1 MPLAKSRAP
10 NGQEFRFYAPRGLS
24 PEALNVAAEKAY
36 YRMLAGEDVTL
47 PPPVES
53 TIGSEARRGT
63 EQALSSLRTAVQS
76 VFGDP
81 EEAAREAIA
90 RQEDIDAR
98 YGDQGPSLSRIQDI
112 ADREGILAAIG
123 ETFAQA
129 PRAVAQ
135 QVPQLIGTGIATG
148 LGSLVGGPAGGVAGA
163 ASFIAPQMAGSNIM
177 AQAAA
182 QEERDQ
188 PLDIDVGKAFGTALL
203 QTAPELLGQYLLV
216 GRGITRTLLGID
228 PQDLTT
234 AAARKAAADKLLAEA
249 QRGFRRTAVT
259 GVARGA
265 GGEASTEVFQQI
277 LERAQAGEDLLSP
290 EALASY
296 GEAAFLGG
304 TVGGALGP
312 VGTFSDRSAA
322 RRRVEALKQAGIR
335 DTKTVADVDASM
347 APPAAPD
354 ATAAPVEDEFPRGT
368 YTAGNIRRAE
378 AREAALATPQPAG
391 ETPTETLD
399 DFPPAM
405 RTEPQRELFKPAQAP
420 VPPAPPRTLTAEFLT
435 KTLGISPGTDVVKGT
450 KNVPSLVGADLSD
463 PATRTRVAQQL
474 ERYVSFSPE
483 DPSSLKI
490 ARFINQL
497 EDVKSEQ
504 APDTRRD
511 LLPRLREY
519 LAQAS
524 KAGNTAQATATSN
537 LIAEIER
544 ESALTPQEAN
554 VQNLTIDDQI
564 AATQEREDLEA
575 AVQQRRQEQAR
586 REEEVQQAYQQ
597 REDEQIGQAVA
608 ERIAQRPEGVP
619 TAVGA
624 AMQQAE
630 ARGRRVPGQ
639 AQLEIPAIPPAD
651 PTIQGIAAEERAIE
665 AEQAEAPVGEAG
677 PAPVQGELIGPR
689 GGPRT
694 RMRPEVKPETQQEA
708 EPETAQEAEP
718 EVVQEAAPEEAA
730 PTESA
735 AAKARRE
742 NAQARA
748 QANQRKAQEQ
758 EAQRRASIK
767 AEAAKKARSKP
778 AKPAGKNQ
786 QAFDISEK
794 VLEAKQSGD
803 TRKVTEILEDVDD
816 DIYEDVAYY
825 ANFPQYGLDMDLPAS
840 AVVRTAASVD
850 QEVFDLLKKNKL
862 ADALTQMAKMRN
874 KSISRVA
881 SALAKVAGTTKV
893 RFEAGLLNDK
903 GEPVAG
909 KYEPS
914 TNTVVFNADFP
925 PSNHVVLHEVMHAA
939 TAAELANP
947 SSPYTQQLKKLFN
960 DVRDRLDTAYGAE
973 SLDEFVAE
981 AFSNPEFQAKLAQI
995 DTKGDKISIWSRFK
1009 NIVNNIV
1016 RKLRGQPAKAVNSVR
1031 DEMDKIVMAMLAPA
1045 PESLGIAD
1053 LYSAA
1058 DTAAN
1063 MGKDVLNVVG
1073 KFAKGEVTKEDVQ
1086 QFNDY
1091 MPGIS
1096 SGVRKSIL
1104 SVLPLN
1110 SIADYI
1116 APTFPELS
1124 TEIKSL
1130 FRLIQQKNGTRQ
1142 AYLLKVRDTYT
1153 QLDKMFR
1160 DMPADVRAK
1169 QRELFNDT
1177 ILRSTMERIDPT
1189 RKREYYSEYRFSYIN
1204 EDGTDVR
1211 SDTTYKTAD
1220 ERNEAMAK
1228 LIKEKGWTKEEA
1240 AKRVRPY
1247 NPSKG
1252 VVEAYDLLK
1261 KERWN
1266 KMNLETQK
1274 AYVILR
1280 DAYAEAF
1287 ISLRKTLLKRIE
1299 SIDADKDVK
1308 QTYKDKVL
1316 LELLNKESIEPYF
1329 PLYRKGDYWL
1339 TYSAKDELTGQPARY
1354 TEAFTTREDRERAR
1368 RDLEQDPD
1376 VDKGTI
1382 AEAMRP
1388 EDSKRSSIDKV
1399 DPQFVYNLLGAVKKK
1414 GADAVK
1420 AAGKR
1425 AQEAG
1430 KSVAQAESAAQR
1442 GVDELHDVVMGALL
1456 DAMPERSL
1464 FRAFKRRKNTPGAEE
1479 DALTVFKERMPSF
1492 LGQTSNLE
1500 YDFPFSEA
1508 KVNLSK
1514 LAGKYAGTDNAEYAR
1529 EIADHAKEYVDFAKA
1544 PALSSWARGLKS
1556 AGFAWTLGANL
1567 SSALVNLFILPTV
1580 VLPYLAGKH
1589 GWSETFKA
1597 MNKARKLYMQTGMQR
1612 ALSTFEGVE
1621 QGTTLDG
1628 PSFTNVDFSDPSKVP
1643 EGFKK
1648 FGDEEARRNKV
1659 FVDVL
1664 NKQGLAH
1671 ASTVSDMLDFDN
1683 PINSTWDRVNT
1694 AMGFMFHQ
1702 GERFARHVTMKAA
1715 YDLILDKKAKG
1726 GKTLTEQ
1733 DYFDAAQEAVLEA
1746 EHTNS
1751 GALLETAPKIAQ
1763 NDVFSVL
1770 LMYKRFG
1777 ISMMYL
1783 QFKMLRD
1790 ALKSTDPDVRNQAIK
1805 QAIGIQAMSGIFAGV
1820 QGMPLYGAVATIAN
1834 LFFLDDED
1842 EDFDSIAASFFSEGM
1857 YSGIVNASGLDIAPR
1872 IGLSNLLYRS
1882 QPNVEQDSA
1891 VLGALEMFGGP
1902 VVGIGMRIFDDA
1914 IPLIAEGEVYRGMEK
1929 MVPAFMSAPM
1939 KAIRYAREGGATTM
1953 RDDVIFDDMGP
1964 LTLGGQFFG
1973 FAPAGYTKQLE
1984 INSRDKRIDRVLNEK
1999 RTKLLRQRY
2008 LAIREG
2014 DYDEVA
2020 NVDEEIDAYN
2030 ERNPEIAITPT
2041 VKKNSLRQHK
2051 VTDEVT
2057 RMFRGITISPRR
2069 QEEVMRRRLEDMDE
2083 GECFQ

>member
-1 MPLAKSRAP
+1 MS
-10 NGQEFRFYAPRGLS
+10 
-24 PEALNVAAEKAY
+24 Y
-36 YRMLAGEDVTL
+36 YTN
-47 PPPVES
+47 
-53 TIGSEARRGT
+53 
-63 EQALSSLRTAVQS
+63 
-76 VFGDP
+76 
-81 EEAAREAIA
+81 
-90 RQEDIDAR
+90 
-98 YGDQGPSLSRIQDI
+98 Y
-112 ADREGILAAIG
+112 
-123 ETFAQA
+123 
-129 PRAVAQ
+129 
-135 QVPQLIGTGIATG
+135 
-148 LGSLVGGPAGGVAGA
+148 
-163 ASFIAPQMAGSNIM
+163 
-177 AQAAA
+177 
-182 QEERDQ
+182 
-188 PLDIDVGKAFGTALL
+188 
-203 QTAPELLGQYLLV
+203 
-216 GRGITRTLLGID
+216 
-228 PQDLTT
+228 
-234 AAARKAAADKLLAEA
+234 
-249 QRGFRRTAVT
+249 
-259 GVARGA
+259 
-265 GGEASTEVFQQI
+265 
-277 LERAQAGEDLLSP
+277 
-290 EALASY
+290 
-296 GEAAFLGG
+296 
-304 TVGGALGP
+304 
-312 VGTFSDRSAA
+312 
-322 RRRVEALKQAGIR
+322 
-335 DTKTVADVDASM
+335 
-347 APPAAPD
+347 
-354 ATAAPVEDEFPRGT
+354 
-368 YTAGNIRRAE
+368 
-378 AREAALATPQPAG
+378 
-391 ETPTETLD
+391 
-399 DFPPAM
+399 
-405 RTEPQRELFKPAQAP
+405 
-420 VPPAPPRTLTAEFLT
+420 
-435 KTLGISPGTDVVKGT
+435 
-450 KNVPSLVGADLSD
+450 
-463 PATRTRVAQQL
+463 
-474 ERYVSFSPE
+474 
-483 DPSSLKI
+483 
-490 ARFINQL
+490 
-497 EDVKSEQ
+497 
-504 APDTRRD
+504 
-511 LLPRLREY
+511 
-519 LAQAS
+519 S
-524 KAGNTAQATATSN
+524 K
-537 LIAEIER
+537 
-544 ESALTPQEAN
+544 
-554 VQNLTIDDQI
+554 
-564 AATQEREDLEA
+564 
-575 AVQQRRQEQAR
+575 
-586 REEEVQQAYQQ
+586 
-597 REDEQIGQAVA
+597 
-608 ERIAQRPEGVP
+608 
-619 TAVGA
+619 
-624 AMQQAE
+624 
-630 ARGRRVPGQ
+630 
-639 AQLEIPAIPPAD
+639 
-651 PTIQGIAAEERAIE
+651 
-665 AEQAEAPVGEAG
+665 
-677 PAPVQGELIGPR
+677 
-689 GGPRT
+689 
-694 RMRPEVKPETQQEA
+694 
-708 EPETAQEAEP
+708 
-718 EVVQEAAPEEAA
+718 
-730 PTESA
+730 
-735 AAKARRE
+735 
-742 NAQARA
+742 
-748 QANQRKAQEQ
+748 
-758 EAQRRASIK
+758 
-767 AEAAKKARSKP
+767 
-778 AKPAGKNQ
+778 
-786 QAFDISEK
+786 
-794 VLEAKQSGD
+794 
-803 TRKVTEILEDVDD
+803 
-816 DIYEDVAYY
+816 
-825 ANFPQYGLDMDLPAS
+825 YGLDMDLPAS

-893 RFEAGLLNDK
+893 RFEAGLLNDR
-903 GEPVAG
+903 GEPIAG

-939 TAAELANP
+939 TAAELSNP
-947 SSPYTQQLKKLFN
+947 SSPYTKQLKQLFD
-960 DVRDRLDTAYGAE
+960 DVKDRLDTAYGAE

-1016 RKLRGQPAKAVNSVR
+1016 RKLRGQPAKTVNSVR

-1091 MPGIS
+1091 MPGLA
-1096 SGVRKSIL
+1096 SGMRKSIL

-1160 DMPADVRAK
+1160 DMPAGEREQ
-1169 QRELFNDT
+1169 QRKWFNDLV
-1177 ILRSTMERIDPT
+1177 LRSTMYRVDPT
-1189 RKREYYSEYRFSYIN
+1189 RDRKYYSEYRFSYIN

-1211 SDTTYKTAD
+1211 LDTTYKTAD
-1220 ERNEAMAK
+1220 ERNKAMAK

-1240 AKRVRPY
+1240 DKRARPY
-1247 NPSKG
+1247 NPSAG

-1261 KERWN
+1261 KELWS
-1266 KMNLETQK
+1266 KMNPEAQK

-1287 ISLRKTLLKRIE
+1287 ISLRKTLLKRID
-1299 SIDADKDVK
+1299 SIDADKDLK
-1308 QTYKDKVL
+1308 QSYKDKVL

-1339 TYSAKDELTGQPARY
+1339 TYSAKDELTGQPASY

-1368 RDLEQDPD
+1368 RILEELAEQEPGL
-1376 VDKGTI
+1376 VDKGSI
-1382 AEAMRP
+1382 SDAMRP
-1388 EDSKRSSIDKV
+1388 EDSKRSNIDKV
-1399 DPQFVYNLLGAVKKK
+1399 DPQFVYNLLGEVKKK

-1420 AAGKR
+1420 VAGKR
-1425 AQEAG
+1425 AQDAG
-1430 KSVAQAESAAQR
+1430 KNVAQAESAAQR
-1442 GVDELHDVVMGALL
+1442 GADELYGVVMESLL
-1456 DAMPERSL
+1456 NAMPERSL
-1464 FRAFKRRKNTPGAEE
+1464 FRAFKKRKNTPGAEE

-1508 KVNLSK
+1508 KANLSK

-1529 EIADHAKEYVDFAKA
+1529 EVADHAKAYVDFAKA
-1544 PALSSWARGLKS
+1544 PALASWARGLKS
-1556 AGFAWTLGANL
+1556 AGFAMTLGANL

-1597 MNKARKLYMQTGMQR
+1597 MNKARKLYMQTGMRR
-1612 ALSTFEGVE
+1612 ALTTFEGAD
-1621 QGTTLDG
+1621 QGTSLDG

-1648 FGDEEARRNKV
+1648 FGDEETRRNKV

-1664 NKQGLAH
+1664 NKQGLAQ
-1671 ASTVSDMLDFDN
+1671 ASTVSDMLDLDN
-1683 PINSTWDRVNT
+1683 PINSTWDRVNS

-1733 DYFDAAQEAVLEA
+1733 DYFDAAQEAVMEA

-1763 NDVFSVL
+1763 NNVGSIL

-1777 ISMMYL
+1777 ISMFYL
-1783 QFKMLRD
+1783 QLKMLRD
-1790 ALKSTDPDVRNQAIK
+1790 ALKKGNSEEAKNVRKQAIK

-1820 QGMPLYGAVATIAN
+1820 QGMPIYGAVATIAN
-1834 LFFLDDED
+1834 MFLDDED
-1842 EDFDSIAASFFSEGM
+1842 EDFDSIAASFFGEGM
-1857 YSGIVNASGLDIAPR
+1857 YSGIVNASGLDISPR

-1882 QPNVEQDSA
+1882 QPNVEQDST
-1891 VLGALEMFGGP
+1891 VLGLLEMFGGP
-1902 VVGIGMRIFDDA
+1902 VVGIGTRILDDA

-1939 KAIRYAREGGATTM
+1939 KAVRYAREGGATTM

-1984 INSRDKRIDRVLNEK
+1984 VNSRDKRIDRVLNEK

-2014 DYDEVA
+2014 DYDEVS
-2020 NVDEEIDAYN
+2020 NVDAEIDEFN
-2030 ERNPEIAITPT
+2030 ERNPEIAVTPT

-2069 QEEVMRRRLEDMDE
+2069 QEEVMRRRLEDTDE
-2083 GECFQ
+2083 SEFFQ

>member
-1 MPLAKSRAP
+1 
-10 NGQEFRFYAPRGLS
+10 
-24 PEALNVAAEKAY
+24 
-36 YRMLAGEDVTL
+36 
-47 PPPVES
+47 
-53 TIGSEARRGT
+53 
-63 EQALSSLRTAVQS
+63 

-81 EEAAREAIA
+81 EEAAREALA

-98 YGDQGPSLSRIQDI
+98 YGDQGPSLGRLQDV
-112 ADREGILAAIG
+112 AEREGILAAIG
-123 ETFAQA
+123 EGFTQI

-135 QVPQLIGTGIATG
+135 QVPQLVGTGITAG
-148 LGSLVGGPAGGVAGA
+148 LGTLLGGPVGGVAGA
-163 ASFIAPQMAGSNIM
+163 SAFITPQMAGSNII
-177 AQAAA
+177 AQATE
-182 QEERDQ
+182 QLERGED
-188 PLDIDVGKAFGTALL
+188 LDIGVGKAFGTGLL
-203 QTAPELLGQYLLV
+203 QTAPELLGQYFIV
-216 GRGITRTLLGID
+216 GRGITGKLLGID
-228 PQDLTT
+228 PQNLTT
-234 AAARKAAADKLLAEA
+234 AAARKAAADKLLDEA
-249 QRGFRRTAVT
+249 NRGFRRTAAT
-259 GVARGA
+259 GVAQGA
-265 GGEASTEVFQQI
+265 AGEASTEVFQQI
-277 LERAQAGEDLLSP
+277 LERAQAGQDLLSP

-322 RRRVEALKQAGIR
+322 RNRVQALREMGLEEPPTPGTAL
-335 DTKTVADVDASM
+335 VPVPSEPPP
-347 APPAAPD
+347 APPSESLLTGEVVSPPGPLALSAPERLRLPAPSRAINVGPEGTAFPASLQD
-354 ATAAPVEDEFPRGT
+354 LYDKAKADEAEAEQEVIGATAAGAGT
-368 YTAGNIRRAE
+368 PESVVRRRQEIEERRA
-378 AREAALATPQPAG
+378 ATLLP
-391 ETPTETLD
+391 
-399 DFPPAM
+399 
-405 RTEPQRELFKPAQAP
+405 PQRGMFDAEEAP
-420 VPPAPPRTLTAEFLT
+420 TPPAPPRKLTAEFLSSIGVPRNSALVRGS
-435 KTLGISPGTDVVKGT
+435 KTAPSIVGKDLTNPAQRDEVAATITQYLKNPAVTASGSNQGVNLARLLKSPVFSQAAPEAAAQDAGT
-450 KNVPSLVGADLSD
+450 
-463 PATRTRVAQQL
+463 QQL
-474 ERYVSFSPE
+474 TFE
-483 DPSSLKI
+483 
-490 ARFINQL
+490 
-497 EDVKSEQ
+497 
-504 APDTRRD
+504 
-511 LLPRLREY
+511 
-519 LAQAS
+519 
-524 KAGNTAQATATSN
+524 
-537 LIAEIER
+537 
-544 ESALTPQEAN
+544 
-554 VQNLTIDDQI
+554 DQI
-564 AATQEREDLEA
+564 AATQEREDLTA
-575 AVQQRRQEQAR
+575 AVQQRRQEQAQ
-586 REEEVQQAYQQ
+586 REAETQQAYQQ
-597 REDEQIGQAVA
+597 REDERIGQAVA

-630 ARGRRVPGQ
+630 ARGRRAPGQ
-639 AQLEIPAIPPAD
+639 AQLEIPAVPPAD
-651 PTIQGIAAEERAIE
+651 PTIQAIAAEERAIE
-665 AEQAEAPVGEAG
+665 AEAPAGTAEAG

-694 RMRPEVKPETQQEA
+694 RMAPAQAAPEVET
-708 EPETAQEAEP
+708 ETTQEAEP
-718 EVVQEAAPEEAA
+718 EVGQEAAPDEGAT
-730 PTESA
+730 TESP

-742 NAQARA
+742 RA
-748 QANQRKAQEQ
+748 QAKAQTNRQKQKQEETQRKD
-758 EAQRRASIK
+758 SIK

-778 AKPAGKNQ
+778 AKTADENQ
-786 QAFDISEK
+786 QAFGIAE
-794 VLEAKQSGD
+794 
-803 TRKVTEILEDVDD
+803 EILEADRVGDTKRVGKLIKDVDD
-816 DIYEDVAYY
+816 SIYDEVSYY
-825 ANFPQYGLDMDLPAS
+825 ANYSKYGLDMDLPAS
-840 AVVRTAASVD
+840 AVVRTAATVD

-947 SSPYTQQLKKLFN
+947 SSPYTKQLKQLFD
-960 DVRDRLDTAYGAE
+960 DVKDRLDTAYGAE

-1160 DMPADVRAK
+1160 DMPADVRDK

-1177 ILRSTMERIDPT
+1177 ILRSTMDRVDPT

-1211 SDTTYKTAD
+1211 SDKTYKTAD

-1228 LIKEKGWTKEEA
+1228 LIKEKGWSKDAA

-1247 NPSKG
+1247 NPSAG

-1261 KERWN
+1261 KERWD
-1266 KMNLETQK
+1266 KMDPETQK
-1274 AYVILR
+1274 AYTILR

-1287 ISLRKTLLKRIE
+1287 VGLRKTLLKRIE
-1299 SIDADKDVK
+1299 SVKADEDVK
-1308 QTYKDKVL
+1308 QTYKDKIL
-1316 LELLNKESIEPYF
+1316 YELLNKESIEPYF

-1339 TYSAKDELTGQPARY
+1339 TYTAKDELTGQPAVY
-1354 TEAFTTREDRERAR
+1354 KEAFVTPEERARAR

-1376 VDKGTI
+1376 NGVDKTSF

-1388 EDSKRSSIDKV
+1388 EDARGARSDQV
-1399 DPQFVYNLLGAVKKK
+1399 DPQFVYNLLGTVRARGDAAVAAAREK
-1414 GADAVK
+1414 AK
-1420 AAGKR
+1420 AAGGNVG
-1425 AQEAG
+1425 A
-1430 KSVAQAESAAQR
+1430 AESAAR
-1442 GVDELHDVVMGALL
+1442 NGVNELEGIVMGALL

-1479 DALTVFKERMPSF
+1479 DALTVFKERMPAF

-1500 YDFPFSEA
+1500 YDLPFSQA
-1508 KVNLSK
+1508 KADLSK

-1529 EIADHAKEYVDFAKA
+1529 EVADHAKEYADFAKA

-1556 AGFAWTLGANL
+1556 AGFAMTLGANL

-1580 VLPYLAGKH
+1580 VFPYLAGKH

-1597 MNKARKLYMQTGMQR
+1597 MNKARKLYMQTGMRR
-1612 ALSTFEGVE
+1612 ALTTFEGAE
-1621 QGTTLDG
+1621 QGTSLDG

-1648 FGDEEARRNKV
+1648 FGDEETRRNKV

-1664 NKQGLAH
+1664 NKQGLAQ
-1671 ASTVSDMLDFDN
+1671 ASTVSDMLDLDN
-1683 PINSTWDRVNT
+1683 PINSTWDRVNS

-1702 GERFARHVTMKAA
+1702 GERLARHITMKAA

-1726 GKTLTEQ
+1726 GKTLTDQ

-1763 NDVFSVL
+1763 NNVGSIL

-1790 ALKSTDPDVRNQAIK
+1790 ALKNTDPDVRKQAVK

-1820 QGMPLYGAVATIAN
+1820 QGMPIYGAISMIAS
-1834 LFFLDDED
+1834 LFLDDED

-1857 YSGIVNASGLDIAPR
+1857 YSGIVNASGLDISPR

-1882 QPNVEQDSA
+1882 QPNVEQDST
-1891 VLGALEMFGGP
+1891 VLGLLDAFGGP
-1902 VVGIGMRIFDDA
+1902 VVGIGTRIVDDA
-1914 IPLIAEGEVYRGMEK
+1914 IPLIMEGEVYRGMEK
-1929 MVPAFMSAPM
+1929 MVPAFISAPM
-1939 KAIRYAREGGATTM
+1939 KAVRYAREGGATTM

-2014 DYDEVA
+2014 DYDEVS
-2020 NVDEEIDAYN
+2020 NVDAEIDEFN
-2030 ERNPEIAITPT
+2030 ERNPEIAVTPT

-2083 GECFQ
+2083 GEFFQ

>member
-10 NGQEFRFYAPRGLS
+10 DGQEFRFYAPRGLS

-36 YRMLAGEDVTL
+36 YRMLAGEDVTR

-53 TIGSEARRGT
+53 TIGSEFRRGT
-63 EQALSSLRTAVQS
+63 EQAISSLLTAGQS

-81 EEAAREAIA
+81 EEAARAGLA
-90 RQEDIDAR
+90 RQEDIQAR
-98 YGDQGPSLSRIQDI
+98 YGDQGPSLGRLQDV
-112 ADREGILAAIG
+112 AEREGILAAIG
-123 ETFAQA
+123 EGFTQI

-148 LGSLVGGPAGGVAGA
+148 LGSLVGGPAGGVAGVSA
-163 ASFIAPQMAGSNIM
+163 FIAPQMAGSNIM
-177 AQAAA
+177 AQATE
-182 QEERDQ
+182 QLERGQD
-188 PLDIDVGKAFGTALL
+188 LDIGVGKAFGTGLL
-203 QTAPELLGQYLLV
+203 QTAPELLGQYFIV
-216 GRGITRTLLGID
+216 GRGITGKLLGID
-228 PQDLTT
+228 PQNLTT
-234 AAARKAAADKLLAEA
+234 AAARKAAADKLLDEA
-249 QRGFRRTAVT
+249 NRGFRRTAAT
-259 GVARGA
+259 GVAQGA
-265 GGEASTEVFQQI
+265 AGEASTEVFQQI
-277 LERAQAGEDLLSP
+277 LERAQAGQDLLSP
-290 EALASY
+290 EAIASY

-322 RRRVEALKQAGIR
+322 RNRVQALREMGLEEPPTPGTALVPVEPPPSPPSAEPALSGEVLPPERRDLPALSAPEPLALPPPSSAINVGPEGTAFPASMQDLYDQA
-335 DTKTVADVDASM
+335 VADEIEAEKEVVG
-347 APPAAPD
+347 
-354 ATAAPVEDEFPRGT
+354 ATAEGAGT
-368 YTAGNIRRAE
+368 PAEIVRKRQELEARRAGKS
-378 AREAALATPQPAG
+378 LP
-391 ETPTETLD
+391 
-399 DFPPAM
+399 
-405 RTEPQRELFKPAQAP
+405 PQRELFDTEEAP
-420 VPPAPPRTLTAEFLT
+420 TPPAPPRTLTAEFLT
-435 KTLGISPGTDVVKGT
+435 SIGVPRNSALVRGSKTAPSIVGKDLTNPAQRDEVAATITQYLKNPAVTASGSNQGVNLARLLKSPV
-450 KNVPSLVGADLSD
+450 
-463 PATRTRVAQQL
+463 
-474 ERYVSFSPE
+474 F
-483 DPSSLKI
+483 
-490 ARFINQL
+490 
-497 EDVKSEQ
+497 
-504 APDTRRD
+504 
-511 LLPRLREY
+511 
-519 LAQAS
+519 AQAVPETT
-524 KAGNTAQATATSN
+524 G
-537 LIAEIER
+537 
-544 ESALTPQEAN
+544 QEAN

-564 AATQEREDLEA
+564 AATQEREALEA
-575 AVQQRRQEQAR
+575 AVQQRRQEQAQ
-586 REEEVQQAYQQ
+586 REAKTQQAYQQ

-639 AQLEIPAIPPAD
+639 AQTEIPTIPPAD

-665 AEQAEAPVGEAG
+665 GEQAAASAGEAG

-694 RMRPEVKPETQQEA
+694 RMAPEPTTQAAPQEA
-708 EPETAQEAEP
+708 TQGTASDEGAT
-718 EVVQEAAPEEAA
+718 
-730 PTESA
+730 TESS

-742 NAQARA
+742 RA
-748 QANQRKAQEQ
+748 QAKAQANRQKQKQE
-758 EAQRRASIK
+758 EAQRKDSIK

-778 AKPAGKNQ
+778 AKSADKNQ
-786 QAFDISEK
+786 QAFDAAEEI
-794 VLEAKQSGD
+794 LEAEQAGNTK
-803 TRKVTEILEDVDD
+803 RVNEILEDVDA
-816 DIYEDVAYY
+816 DIYDDVSYY
-825 ANFPQYGLDMDLPAS
+825 TNYSKYGLDMDLPAS

-862 ADALTQMAKMRN
+862 AEAMVQMAKMRN

-947 SSPYTQQLKKLFN
+947 SSPYTKQLKQLFD
-960 DVRDRLDTAYGAE
+960 DVKDRLDTAYGAE

-1073 KFAKGEVTKEDVQ
+1073 KFAKGEVTQDDITK
-1086 QFNDY
+1086 FNDY

-1160 DMPADVRAK
+1160 DMPADVRDK

-1177 ILRSTMERIDPT
+1177 ILRSTMDRVDPT

-1211 SDTTYKTAD
+1211 SDKTYKTAD

-1228 LIKEKGWTKEEA
+1228 LIKEKGWSKDAA

-1247 NPSKG
+1247 NPSAG

-1261 KERWN
+1261 KERWD
-1266 KMNLETQK
+1266 KMDPETQK
-1274 AYVILR
+1274 AYTILR

-1287 ISLRKTLLKRIE
+1287 VGLRKTLLKRIE
-1299 SIDADKDVK
+1299 SVKADEDVK
-1308 QTYKDKVL
+1308 QTYKDKIL
-1316 LELLNKESIEPYF
+1316 YELLNKESIEPYF

-1339 TYSAKDELTGQPARY
+1339 TYTAKDELTGQPAVY
-1354 TEAFTTREDRERAR
+1354 KEAFVTPEDRARAR

-1376 VDKGTI
+1376 NGVDKTSF

-1388 EDSKRSSIDKV
+1388 EDARGARSDQV
-1399 DPQFVYNLLGAVKKK
+1399 DPQFVYNLLGTVRARGDAAVAAAREK
-1414 GADAVK
+1414 AK
-1420 AAGKR
+1420 AAGGNVG
-1425 AQEAG
+1425 A
-1430 KSVAQAESAAQR
+1430 AESAAR
-1442 GVDELHDVVMGALL
+1442 NGVNELEGIVMGALL

-1479 DALTVFKERMPSF
+1479 DALTVFKERMPAF

-1500 YDFPFSEA
+1500 YDLPFSQA
-1508 KVNLSK
+1508 KADLSK
-1514 LAGKYAGTDNAEYAR
+1514 LAGKYAGTANADYAR
-1529 EIADHAKEYVDFAKA
+1529 EVADHAKEYVDFAKA

-1556 AGFAWTLGANL
+1556 AGFAMTLGANL

-1580 VLPYLAGKH
+1580 VFPYLAGKH

-1597 MNKARKLYMQTGMQR
+1597 MNKARKLYMQTGMRR
-1612 ALSTFEGVE
+1612 ALTTFEGAD
-1621 QGTTLDG
+1621 QGTSLDG
-1628 PSFTNVDFSDPSKVP
+1628 PSFTNVDFSDPGKVP

-1648 FGDEEARRNKV
+1648 FGDEETRRNKV

-1664 NKQGLAH
+1664 NKQGLAQ
-1671 ASTVSDMLDFDN
+1671 ASTVSDMLDLDN
-1683 PINSTWDRVNT
+1683 PINSTWDRVNS

-1726 GKTLTEQ
+1726 GKPLTDQ

-1763 NDVFSVL
+1763 NNVGSIL

-1790 ALKSTDPDVRNQAIK
+1790 ALKNTDPDVRKQAIK

-1820 QGMPLYGAVATIAN
+1820 QGMPIYGAISMIAS
-1834 LFFLDDED
+1834 LFLDDED
-1842 EDFDSIAASFFSEGM
+1842 EDFDSIAASFFGEGM
-1857 YSGIVNASGLDIAPR
+1857 YSGIVNASGLDISPR

-1882 QPNVEQDSA
+1882 QPNVEQDST
-1891 VLGALEMFGGP
+1891 VLGLLDAFGGP
-1902 VVGIGMRIFDDA
+1902 VVGIGTRIVDDA
-1914 IPLIAEGEVYRGMEK
+1914 IPLIMEGEVYRGMEK
-1929 MVPAFMSAPM
+1929 MVPAFISAPM
-1939 KAIRYAREGGATTM
+1939 KAVRYAREGGATTM

-2014 DYDEVA
+2014 DYDEVS
-2020 NVDEEIDAYN
+2020 NVDAEIDEFN
-2030 ERNPEIAITPT
+2030 ERNPEIAVTPT

-2083 GECFQ
+2083 GEFFQ

>member
-1 MPLAKSRAP
+1 MPLATWQTAE
-10 NGQEFRFYAPRGLS
+10 GEEFQYYVPRGAS
-24 PEALNVAAEKAY
+24 VEAQAALGKRAY
-36 YRMLAGEDVTL
+36 YARRMGVDVTR

-81 EEAAREAIA
+81 EEAAREALA
-90 RQEDIDAR
+90 RQEDIQAR

-112 ADREGILAAIG
+112 AEREGILAAIG

-135 QVPQLIGTGIATG
+135 QIPQLIGTGIATG

-182 QEERDQ
+182 QEERGE
-188 PLDIDVGKAFGTALL
+188 PLDIGVGKAFGTALL
-203 QTAPELLGQYLLV
+203 QTAPELLGQYLVV
-216 GRGITRTLLGID
+216 GRGITSKLLGID
-228 PQDLTT
+228 PQKLTT

-249 QRGFRRTAVT
+249 QQGFRRTAVT

-312 VGTFSDRSAA
+312 IGTFSDRSAA

-335 DTKTVADVDASM
+335 DTKTVADLDASM

-378 AREAALATPQPAG
+378 AREAAFEPPQTVE
-391 ETPTETLD
+391 ETPVEVLD
-399 DFPPAM
+399 DFPPQAPA
-405 RTEPQRELFKPAQAP
+405 EPQRELFKPAQAP

-474 ERYVSFSPE
+474 ERYVSFSPA
-483 DPSSLKI
+483 DPSSIKI
-490 ARFINQL
+490 AQFINQL

-519 LAQAS
+519 LAQVS

-544 ESALTPQEAN
+544 ESALAPQETAP
-554 VQNLTIDDQI
+554 QQLTIDDQI
-564 AATQEREDLEA
+564 AATQEREALEA
-575 AVQQRRQEQAR
+575 AVQQRRQEQAK

-597 REDEQIGQAVA
+597 REDERIGQAVA

-639 AQLEIPAIPPAD
+639 AQTEIPIVPPAD

-665 AEQAEAPVGEAG
+665 AEQAAAPAGEAG

-694 RMRPEVKPETQQEA
+694 RMRPEAKPETQQEA
-708 EPETAQEAEP
+708 EPETT
-718 EVVQEAAPEEAA
+718 QEAAPEEAA
-730 PTESA
+730 PTESP

-742 NAQARA
+742 KAQAKA
-748 QANQRKAQEQ
+748 QANRRRAQEQ
-758 EAQRRASIK
+758 EAQRQESIK

-778 AKPAGKNQ
+778 AKPADKNQ
-786 QAFDISEK
+786 QAFDIAEEI
-794 VLEAKQSGD
+794 LEAQQAGD
-803 TRKVTEILEDVDD
+803 TRKVTEILEDVDAD
-816 DIYEDVAYY
+816 TYEDVAYY
-825 ANFPQYGLDMDLPAS
+825 ANFNQYGRDMDLPAS
-840 AVVRTAASVD
+840 AVVRTAATVD
-850 QEVFDLLKKNKL
+850 KEVFDLLKKNKL

-1116 APTFPELS
+1116 APKFPELS
-1124 TEIKSL
+1124 KEIKSL

-1169 QRELFNDT
+1169 QRELFNDLV
-1177 ILRSTMERIDPT
+1177 LRSTMYRVDPT
-1189 RKREYYSEYRFSYIN
+1189 RDRKYYSEYRFSYIN

-1211 SDTTYKTAD
+1211 SETTYKTAD
-1220 ERNEAMAK
+1220 ERNAAMEK
-1228 LIKEKGWTKEEA
+1228 LIKEKGWSKDTA
-1240 AKRVRPY
+1240 AKRVRSY
-1247 NPSKG
+1247 NPSAG
-1252 VVEAYDLLK
+1252 VVEAYDLLVEELWGTK
-1261 KERWN
+1261 SN
-1266 KMNLETQK
+1266 PKMNPEAQK

-1287 ISLRKTLLKRIE
+1287 VSLRKTLLKRIE
-1299 SIDADKDVK
+1299 SVRADEDVK
-1308 QTYKDKVL
+1308 QTYKDKIL
-1316 LELLNKESIEPYF
+1316 YELLNKESIEPYF

-1339 TYSAKDELTGQPARY
+1339 TYTAKDELTGQPAVY
-1354 TEAFTTREDRERAR
+1354 KEAFVTPEDRARAR

-1376 VDKGTI
+1376 VDKTTI
-1382 AEAMRP
+1382 AEAVRP
-1388 EDSKRSSIDKV
+1388 EEAKRMRSDQV
-1399 DPQFVYNLLGAVKKK
+1399 DPQFVYNLLGTVIKRSE
-1414 GADAVK
+1414 DAVAAAGEKAK
-1420 AAGKR
+1420 AAGEDVG
-1425 AQEAG
+1425 A
-1430 KSVAQAESAAQR
+1430 AESAARR
-1442 GVDELHDVVMGALL
+1442 GMNELQGIVMGALL

-1479 DALTVFKERMPSF
+1479 DALTVFKERMPAF

-1500 YDFPFSEA
+1500 YDLPFSQA
-1508 KVNLSK
+1508 KANLSK

-1556 AGFAWTLGANL
+1556 AGFAMTLGANL

-1580 VLPYLAGKH
+1580 VFPYLAGKH

-1597 MNKARKLYMQTGMQR
+1597 MNKARKLYMQTGMRR
-1612 ALSTFEGVE
+1612 ATTTFEGAD
-1621 QGTTLDG
+1621 QGTVLDG

-1664 NKQGLAH
+1664 NKQGLAQ
-1671 ASTVSDMLDFDN
+1671 ASTVSDMLDLDN
-1683 PINSTWDRVNT
+1683 PINSTWDRVNS

-1763 NDVFSVL
+1763 NNVGSIL

-1891 VLGALEMFGGP
+1891 VLGLLEAFGGP
-1902 VVGIGMRIFDDA
+1902 VVGIGTRIVDDA

-2083 GECFQ
+2083 SEFFQ

>member
-1 MPLAKSRAP
+1 MFDA
-10 NGQEFRFYAPRGLS
+10 
-24 PEALNVAAEKAY
+24 
-36 YRMLAGEDVTL
+36 
-47 PPPVES
+47 
-53 TIGSEARRGT
+53 
-63 EQALSSLRTAVQS
+63 
-76 VFGDP
+76 
-81 EEAAREAIA
+81 EEAPARA
-90 RQEDIDAR
+90 
-98 YGDQGPSLSRIQDI
+98 
-112 ADREGILAAIG
+112 
-123 ETFAQA
+123 
-129 PRAVAQ
+129 
-135 QVPQLIGTGIATG
+135 
-148 LGSLVGGPAGGVAGA
+148 
-163 ASFIAPQMAGSNIM
+163 
-177 AQAAA
+177 
-182 QEERDQ
+182 
-188 PLDIDVGKAFGTALL
+188 
-203 QTAPELLGQYLLV
+203 
-216 GRGITRTLLGID
+216 
-228 PQDLTT
+228 
-234 AAARKAAADKLLAEA
+234 
-249 QRGFRRTAVT
+249 
-259 GVARGA
+259 
-265 GGEASTEVFQQI
+265 
-277 LERAQAGEDLLSP
+277 
-290 EALASY
+290 
-296 GEAAFLGG
+296 
-304 TVGGALGP
+304 
-312 VGTFSDRSAA
+312 
-322 RRRVEALKQAGIR
+322 
-335 DTKTVADVDASM
+335 
-347 APPAAPD
+347 
-354 ATAAPVEDEFPRGT
+354 
-368 YTAGNIRRAE
+368 
-378 AREAALATPQPAG
+378 
-391 ETPTETLD
+391 
-399 DFPPAM
+399 
-405 RTEPQRELFKPAQAP
+405 
-420 VPPAPPRTLTAEFLT
+420 APPRKLTAEFLT
-435 KTLGISPGTDVVKGT
+435 QTLGISPGTDIVKGT
-450 KNVPSLVGADLSD
+450 KNVPSLVGSDLSD

-474 ERYVSFSPE
+474 ERYVSFSPK
-483 DPSSLKI
+483 DPSSTKI

-497 EDVKSEQ
+497 EDVGFEPTTQ
-504 APDTRRD
+504 
-511 LLPRLREY
+511 
-519 LAQAS
+519 
-524 KAGNTAQATATSN
+524 TAARQ
-537 LIAEIER
+537 
-544 ESALTPQEAN
+544 PQ
-554 VQNLTIDDQI
+554 QLTIDDQI
-564 AATQEREDLEA
+564 AATQEREDLA
-575 AVQQRRQEQAR
+575 AAAAQRRQEQAT
-586 REEEVQQAYQQ
+586 REEEVQRAYQQ
-597 REDEQIGQAVA
+597 REDERVGQAVA

-639 AQLEIPAIPPAD
+639 AQTEIPTIPPAD
-651 PTIQGIAAEERAIE
+651 PTIQGIAAEERAMEQEQAAPAGE
-665 AEQAEAPVGEAG
+665 AET
-677 PAPVQGELIGPR
+677 APVQGELIGPR

-694 RMRPEVKPETQQEA
+694 RMRPEPQAETEA
-708 EPETAQEAEP
+708 QTETTQEAEP
-718 EVVQEAAPEEAA
+718 EVAPEVEPEVVKKPQRDRVKEAAD
-730 PTESA
+730 
-735 AAKARRE
+735 KRRRE
-742 NAQARA
+742 AEEK
-748 QANQRKAQEQ
+748 KAQKQ
-758 EAQRRASIK
+758 KDIDRAEVDKNIRS
-767 AEAAKKARSKP
+767 ERKKLKP
-778 AKPAGKNQ
+778 AEGNQ
-786 QAFDISEK
+786 QAFDAAE
-794 VLEAKQSGD
+794 
-803 TRKVTEILEDVDD
+803 EILEADRVGDTKRVNKLIKDVDAD
-816 DIYEDVAYY
+816 SYYDVSYY
-825 ANFPQYGLDMDLPAS
+825 VNSSKYGPDMDLPAS

-893 RFEAGLLNDK
+893 RFEAGLLNDR
-903 GEPVAG
+903 GEPIAG

-947 SSPYTQQLKKLFN
+947 SSPYTKQLKKLFD
-960 DVRDRLDTAYGAE
+960 DVKDRLDTAYGAE

-1073 KFAKGEVTKEDVQ
+1073 KFAKGDITQDDITK
-1086 QFNDY
+1086 FNDY

-1160 DMPADVRAK
+1160 DMPAGEREQ
-1169 QRELFNDT
+1169 QRKWFNDLV
-1177 ILRSTMERIDPT
+1177 LRSTMYRVDPT

-1220 ERNEAMAK
+1220 ERNKAMAK

-1240 AKRVRPY
+1240 DKRARPY
-1247 NPSKG
+1247 NPSAG
-1252 VVEAYDLLK
+1252 VVEAYDLLV
-1261 KERWN
+1261 KELWGTKSN
-1266 KMNLETQK
+1266 PKMNSEAQK

-1368 RDLEQDPD
+1368 RDLENILDD
-1376 VDKGTI
+1376 EDKGTI

-1425 AQEAG
+1425 AQDAG
-1430 KSVAQAESAAQR
+1430 KNAAQAESAAQR

-1464 FRAFKRRKNTPGAEE
+1464 FRAFKKRKSTPGAEE

-1556 AGFAWTLGANL
+1556 AGFAMTLGANL

-1580 VLPYLAGKH
+1580 VFPYLAGKH

-1597 MNKARKLYMQTGMQR
+1597 MNKARKLYMQTGMRR
-1612 ALSTFEGVE
+1612 ALTTFEGAE
-1621 QGTTLDG
+1621 QGTSLDG

-1648 FGDEEARRNKV
+1648 FGDEETRRNKV

-1664 NKQGLAH
+1664 NKQGLAQ
-1671 ASTVSDMLDFDN
+1671 ASTVSDMLDLDN
-1683 PINSTWDRVNT
+1683 PINSTWDRVNS

-1702 GERFARHVTMKAA
+1702 GERFARHITMKAA

-1726 GKTLTEQ
+1726 GKTLTDQ

-1763 NDVFSVL
+1763 NNVGSIL

-1783 QFKMLRD
+1783 QLKMLRD
-1790 ALKSTDPDVRNQAIK
+1790 ALKNTDPDVRKQAVK

-1820 QGMPLYGAVATIAN
+1820 QGMPIYGAISMIAS
-1834 LFFLDDED
+1834 LFLDDED

-1857 YSGIVNASGLDIAPR
+1857 YSGIVNASGLDISPR

-1882 QPNVEQDSA
+1882 QPNVEQDST
-1891 VLGALEMFGGP
+1891 VLGLLDAFGGP
-1902 VVGIGMRIFDDA
+1902 VVGIGTRIVDDA
-1914 IPLIAEGEVYRGMEK
+1914 IPLIMEGEVYRGMEK
-1929 MVPAFMSAPM
+1929 MVPAFISAPM
-1939 KAIRYAREGGATTM
+1939 KAVRYAREGGATTM

-2030 ERNPEIAITPT
+2030 ERNPDIAITPK
-2041 VKKNSLRQHK
+2041 VKENSRRQHK

-2057 RMFRGITISPRR
+2057 RMFRGITVSPRL
-2069 QEEVMRRRLEDMDE
+2069 QERFIQRRLEDMDE
-2083 GECFQ
+2083 GEFFQ